1 MTNLV
6 SLRALAQRE
15 GVAHS
20 LSTALTEM
28 GRHSLAWR
36 FARDESHITVALRRP
51 FLGSGQWNWWQNGD
65 SRPWALW
72 LLVFGMY
79 GLVGLVAF
87 GTILL
92 LPVERAVWPPAGASP
107 RNEPNLRLAM
117 AALILMVA
125 IDNLLNGAMI
135 LPYLLIMGGLAAGS
149 RNCTEAL
156 AAKIETDTN
165 VASISH

>member
-1 MTNLV
+1 
-6 SLRALAQRE
+6 
-15 GVAHS
+15 
-20 LSTALTEM
+20 
-28 GRHSLAWR
+28 
-36 FARDESHITVALRRP
+36 
-51 FLGSGQWNWWQNGD
+51 
-65 SRPWALW
+65 
-72 LLVFGMY
+72 MY